1 MTTTDGSLNNRIL
14 IVDDTPSIHEDFRK
28 LLGIAGD
35 DRPSLKSM
43 RAALLGDD
51 DAPNGPG
58 SRSMSDRP
66 KYELDSAFQ
75 GQEALHKVRA
85 AVDAGRPYAMAF
97 VDMRMPPGWDGLE
110 TVQNLWAADPHL
122 QIAICTA
129 YSDYSWDEIIS
140 KLGLTDQLL
149 LLKKPFD
156 IAEAWQM
163 ACAMTKKWA
172 LSRQAEMKALELG
185 ELVNERTR
193 ELNKTNDRLQHEIN
207 ERRQAE
213 ERLRHNAL
221 HDILTDLP
229 NRALLTERLDRCV
242 LRAQRQADYHFAV
255 LFMDLD
261 NFKFVNDSLGH
272 RIGDKLLIGIAS
284 RLTACLR
291 ALDTTARPL
300 DRTAARLG
308 GDEFVILLDGIKNLE
323 NAKLVAQRVH
333 DALKEPFDLEGQQV
347 IATMSIGITM
357 DDPEVT
363 DADTYMLNA
372 DTALYEAKRRGKRNT
387 AVFDTELRA
396 NTVDRLRLEMDL
408 RQAIEGMQLR
418 TYYQPIV
425 SIESGKIHS
434 LEALA
439 RWQHPQ
445 RGLLAAG
452 LFIPIAESSSLIVDI
467 GKWILRDACAQARD
481 WRLKHTDHREL
492 TICVNLSARQLANA
506 DIVETIRQVLE
517 ETGLEPDG
525 LCLEITETMVL
536 SNASEVA
543 QIIKMIKDMGVAVHL
558 DDFGTGYSSLSYLHD
573 LPVSAIKIDRSFIKN
588 MGLDGRHAATIQAI
602 VSLAHNRSIQV
613 IAEGVET
620 LEQFA
625 QVQALECD
633 YVQGYYFSKP
643 VEPDQIDR
651 LIASDGEWFR
661 IAS

>member
-1 MTTTDGSLNNRIL
+1 MTATELNLNNRIL

-28 LLGIAGD
+28 LLGAAGE
-35 DRPSLKSM
+35 DRSSLKSV
-43 RAALLGDD
+43 RAALLGGDD
-51 DAPNGPG
+51 DSCKPG
-58 SRSMSDRP
+58 SLSIATRP
-66 KYELDSAFQ
+66 RYELDSAFQ
-75 GQEALHKVRA
+75 GQEALQKVQA
-85 AVDAGRPYAMAF
+85 AVEAGRPYAMAF

-129 YSDYSWDEIIS
+129 YSDYSWDEIIN

-163 ACAMTKKWA
+163 ACAMTKKWT
-172 LSRQAEMKALELG
+172 LSRQAEMKTRELG
-185 ELVNERTR
+185 DLVKDRTR

-242 LRAQRQADYHFAV
+242 LRAQRQEDYHFAV

-272 RIGDKLLIGIAS
+272 RSGDKLLIGIAS

-308 GDEFVILLDGIKNLE
+308 GDEFVILLDGIKSLE

-333 DALKEPFDLEGQQV
+333 EILKAPFDLDGQQL

-372 DTALYEAKRRGKRNT
+372 DTALYEAKRRGKGNS
-387 AVFDTELRA
+387 AVFDGDLRA
-396 NTVDRLRLEMDL
+396 NTADRLRLEMDL
-408 RQAIEGMQLR
+408 RQAIECRQLR

-425 SIESGKIHS
+425 SIETGKIHS
-434 LEALA
+434 LEALV

-445 RGLLAAG
+445 RGLLMPES
-452 LFIPIAESSSLIVDI
+452 FISIAETSPLIVDI
-467 GKWILRDACAQARD
+467 GKWILRDACAQVCE
-481 WRLKHTDHREL
+481 WRLKHADHRNL
-492 TICVNLSARQLANA
+492 TVSVNLSARQLASQE
-506 DIVETIRQVLE
+506 IVQTVRQVLE
-517 ETGLEPDG
+517 ETGLEPGG

-543 QIIKMIKDMGVAVHL
+543 LIINKIRDMGVAVHL

-588 MGLDGRHAATIQAI
+588 MSLDGRHAATIQAI
-602 VSLAHNRSIQV
+602 VSLARNRGIQV
-613 IAEGVET
+613 IAEGIET
-620 LEQFA
+620 PEQLA

-633 YVQGYYFSKP
+633 YVQGFYFSKP

-651 LIASDGEWFR
+651 LITSDGEWFK